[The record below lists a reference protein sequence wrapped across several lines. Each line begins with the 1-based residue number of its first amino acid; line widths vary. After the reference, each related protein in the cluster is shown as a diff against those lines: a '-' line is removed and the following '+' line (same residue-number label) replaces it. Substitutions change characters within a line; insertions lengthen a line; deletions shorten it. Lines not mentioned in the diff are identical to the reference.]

1 MDAADVLLVSKVRD
15 WCSSGDARLLR
26 EQARLSQGEVAGA
39 VESVCGLPVNAS
51 YVSLW
56 ERGEK
61 LPSGERAVGLAKVL
75 GALTVGDD
83 A

>member
-1 MDAADVLLVSKVRD
+1 MDVADVLLVSKARE
-15 WCSSGDARLLR
+15 WCTSGAGRLLR
-26 EQARLSQGEVAGA
+26 EQAQLSQTEVAGA

-56 ERGEK
+56 ERGK
-61 LPSGERAVGLAKVL
+61 RLPSGERAVGLAKVL
-75 GALTVGDD
+75 AALTAGGD